1 MIKAILIVLALVALA
16 VILINSFI
24 LIEFD
29 PGVGFTLLI
38 TAIGIPPALAYLV
51 SRFQKPR
58 DVFWYTLIFL
68 LLMAAAWIY
77 MYVNLT
83 FTGQPL

>member
-1 MIKAILIVLALVALA
+1 MIQTKRIIHALLALAI
-16 VILINSFI
+16 ILINSLM
-24 LIEFD
+24 LIAFD
-29 PGVGFTLLI
+29 PGGGLTLLI
-38 TAIGIPPALAYLV
+38 IATGIPLALASLV
-51 SRFQKPR
+51 SRLQKSR

-83 FTGQPL
+83 FAG

>member
-1 MIKAILIVLALVALA
+1 MIKAIRIVLAFVALA
-16 VILINSFI
+16 VILSNSFI
-24 LIEFD
+24 LIAFN
-29 PGVGFTLLI
+29 PGVGFALLI
-38 TAIGIPPALAYLV
+38 IAIGIPLALAYLV
-51 SRFQKPR
+51 SRFQKSR